1 MNYFPIF
8 LTSHHINALVIGGG
22 DVAARKIELLLKTT
36 TRITVMSAQC
46 SAQVTRLIEQYELN
60 RLTHDYK
67 EAVIPEFNLVI
78 AATDNKEVNQKV
90 AAEAE
95 QHNILVNVVDEPNLC
110 SYITPAIIDRSPM
123 LIAMSSSGY
132 APVLLRMLREQIEKS
147 LPNGY
152 GKLAEFSFKFR
163 DHVKARIKG
172 VVNRRKFWETI
183 LRGRIG
189 QSVLDGEQV
198 IAEQELI
205 ASLNE
210 PQHATVGE
218 IVFIHTLDG
227 NPDKL
232 TLEAHREMQFAEA
245 VFYDE
250 EVNPDFIEYVRRDAD
265 KYPQQIASSI
275 MINIQHA
282 LELAE
287 AGQRVIYLLADHQAI
302 PHNSALAASFVR
314 TRELINGR

>member
-8 LTSHHINALVIGGG
+8 LTNSHINALIIGGG

-36 TRITVMSAQC
+36 TKITIMAQEC
-46 SAQVTRLIEQYELN
+46 SNQVEYLINTHQ
-60 RLTHDYK
+60 LTKLAHNYK
-67 EAVIPEFNLVI
+67 AGLIQTYNLVI
-78 AATDNKEVNQKV
+78 AATDNSEVNQ
-90 AAEAE
+90 AIADEAKH
-95 QHNILVNVVDEPNLC
+95 HNILVNVVDEPDLC

-123 LIAMSSSGY
+123 IIALSSSGY
-132 APVLLRMLREQIEKS
+132 APVLLRMLREQIEKT
-147 LPNGY
+147 LPNSY
-152 GKLAEFSFKFR
+152 GKLAEFSYKFR

-172 VVNRRKFWETI
+172 VPNRRKFWETV

-189 QSVLDGEQV
+189 QSVLSGEQV

-205 ASLNE
+205 ASLSE
-210 PQHATVGE
+210 PKHASVGE

-232 TLEAHREMQFAEA
+232 TLEAHREMQLAEA
-245 VFYDE
+245 VFYDDA
-250 EVNPDFIEYVRRDAD
+250 VNTDFIEYIRRDAD
-265 KYPQQIASSI
+265 KFPQEISADI

-287 AGQRVIYLLADHQAI
+287 SGKHVIYLLAGHQAI
-302 PHNSALAASFVR
+302 PHNSALTASLVR
-314 TRELINGR
+314 TKELVNGQ